1 MADEIM
7 EQTAG
12 TPVARDIGVI
22 TAEILLYKRQAG
34 SSILEIGRRLNEAKA
49 QLSHGE
55 WLPWLEHQVEFSEA
69 SAQRFMRL
77 AREYPNPSPVTDLG
91 VAKALQL
98 LALPAE
104 EREVFMTETHEVN
117 GEEKTVLEMSKRELA
132 KAIRERDEAR
142 NPAEGYRLKLESAAK
157 RAESEAQ
164 EAKIR
169 VDELLLRLK
178 ELQDRPREVA
188 VETVVD
194 QVAIDKAVAAAQ
206 AELQQ
211 KLEKARKA
219 KEKAEAAAEEAEKK
233 LAAAKSAESDAH
245 TAAEKE
251 RQNLAG
257 QVEALK
263 KQLTVASSA
272 EVAVFKLHFEQCQ
285 SSVNKMT
292 ECVEKLAQAGDSEG
306 AGKLKKALAALLT
319 RTLEV
324 LG

>member
-7 EQTAG
+7 GQAAG
-12 TPVARDIGVI
+12 APAVRDIEVI

-34 SSILEIGRRLNEAKA
+34 ASILEIGRRLNEAKA

-104 EREVFMTETHEVN
+104 EREVFVAEAHEVN

-132 KAIRERDEAR
+132 QAIRERDEAR
-142 NPAEGYRLKLESAAK
+142 NQAEGYRLKLESAAK
-157 RAESEAQ
+157 RAETEAQ
-164 EAKIR
+164 EAQAR
-169 VDELLLRLK
+169 VDELQLRLK
-178 ELQDRPREVA
+178 EIQDRPREVA

-194 QVAIDKAVAAAQ
+194 QEAIDKAVAAAQ
-206 AELQQ
+206 AELRQ

-219 KEKAEAAAEEAEKK
+219 KEKAEAAAAEAEKK

-245 TAAEKE
+245 AAAEKE
-251 RQNLAG
+251 RQGLAG

-285 SSVNKMT
+285 SSVNKMN

>member
-142 NPAEGYRLKLESAAK
+142 NQAEGYRLKLESAAK

-169 VDELLLRLK
+169 VDELLFRLK

-219 KEKAEAAAEEAEKK
+219 KEKAEAAAAETEKK

-251 RQNLAG
+251 RKNLAG

>member
-34 SSILEIGRRLNEAKA
+34 ASILEIGRRLNEAKA

-104 EREVFMTETHEVN
+104 EREVFVAEPHEVD

-142 NPAEGYRLKLESAAK
+142 NQAEGYRLKLESAAK

-169 VDELLLRLK
+169 VDELQFRLK
-178 ELQDRPREVA
+178 ELQERPREVA

-194 QVAIDKAVAAAQ
+194 QEAIDKAVAAAQ

-219 KEKAEAAAEEAEKK
+219 KEKAEDAAAEASKK
-233 LAAAKSAESDAH
+233 LAAERAATSNAQAV
-245 TAAEKE
+245 AEKE
-251 RQNLAG
+251 QHGLAG

-263 KQLTVASSA
+263 KQLAVASSA

-285 SSVNKMT
+285 MAVNKMS
-292 ECVEKLAQAGDSEG
+292 ECIESLAKGGNDEDAEKL
-306 AGKLKKALAALLT
+306 KNALVALLSK
-319 RTLEV
+319 TLEV
-324 LG
+324 VG

>member
-34 SSILEIGRRLNEAKA
+34 TSILEIGRRLNEAKA

-77 AREYPNPSPVTDLG
+77 AREYPNPSPATDLG

-104 EREVFMTETHEVN
+104 EREVFVTETHEVN

-142 NPAEGYRLKLESAAK
+142 NQAEGYRLKLESAAK

-178 ELQDRPREVA
+178 ELQERPREVA

-219 KEKAEAAAEEAEKK
+219 KEKAEAAAAEAEKK

>member
-7 EQTAG
+7 EQAAG
-12 TPVARDIGVI
+12 APAVRDIEVI

-34 SSILEIGRRLNEAKA
+34 ASILEIGRRLNEAKA

-104 EREVFMTETHEVN
+104 EREVFVTEAHEVN

-132 KAIRERDEAR
+132 QAIRERDEAR
-142 NPAEGYRLKLESAAK
+142 NQAEGYRLKLESAAK
-157 RAESEAQ
+157 RAETEAQ
-164 EAKIR
+164 EAQAR
-169 VDELLLRLK
+169 VDALQLRLK

-194 QVAIDKAVAAAQ
+194 QGAIDKAVAAAQ
-206 AELQQ
+206 AELRQ

-219 KEKAEAAAEEAEKK
+219 KEKAEAAAAEAEKK

-251 RQNLAG
+251 RQDLAG

>member
-34 SSILEIGRRLNEAKA
+34 TSILEIGRRLNEAKA

-104 EREVFMTETHEVN
+104 EREVFVAEPHEVD

-142 NPAEGYRLKLESAAK
+142 NQAEGYRLKLESAAK

-169 VDELLLRLK
+169 VDELLIRLN
-178 ELQDRPREVA
+178 ELQERPREVA

-219 KEKAEAAAEEAEKK
+219 KEKAEAAAAEAEKK

-263 KQLTVASSA
+263 KQLTVVSSA

-285 SSVNKMT
+285 FSVNKMT